1 MITFIGEYSGKVDD
15 KGRLVLPSPFKNL
28 LATDGDTRFVVKRN
42 IFDGCLDMFT
52 YAEWERQSNEIYSK
66 LNIAFNRDH
75 ARFWREYMRDRA
87 VVEPDAKLGRISIPR
102 KLLDSIGV
110 TKEVVFSGSDFKIEI
125 WSKEAYEASGL
136 SNDVFLAIA
145 GQLSQQR

>member
-28 LATDGDTRFVVKRN
+28 LPTDGDTRFVVKRN

-52 YAEWERQSNEIYSK
+52 YDK

-136 SNDVFLAIA
+136 SNDEFLAIA

>member
-1 MITFIGEYSGKVDD
+1 MAAAEAPSGERAYS
-15 KGRLVLPSPFKNL
+15 LVSANEPEGLPEAEGQP
-28 LATDGDTRFVVKRN
+28 APEAEGA

-52 YAEWERQSNEIYSK
+52 YAEWERQSNEIYNK

>member
-28 LATDGDTRFVVKRN
+28 LSTDGDTRFVVKRN

-87 VVEPDAKLGRISIPR
+87 ILSYVSIISLLPNLAAKLQLFFYICNSLKHFPR
-102 KLLDSIGV
+102 LNMH
-110 TKEVVFSGSDFKIEI
+110 F
-125 WSKEAYEASGL
+125 
-136 SNDVFLAIA
+136 
-145 GQLSQQR
+145 

>member
-1 MITFIGEYSGKVDD
+1 MITFIGAYSGKVDD
-15 KGRLVLPSPFKNL
+15 KGRVVFPTAFKRLLP
-28 LATDGDTRFVVKRN
+28 TDGDSRFVIKKN

-87 VVEPDAKLGRISIPR
+87 IVEPDAKLGRISIPR
-102 KLLDSIGV
+102 KLLDTIGV

-125 WSKEAYEASGL
+125 WAKETFDSAAL
-136 SNDVFLAIA
+136 PNDEFLAIA
-145 GQLSQQR
+145 ENLSQQR

>member
-1 MITFIGEYSGKVDD
+1 
-15 KGRLVLPSPFKNL
+15 
-28 LATDGDTRFVVKRN
+28 
-42 IFDGCLDMFT
+42 
-52 YAEWERQSNEIYSK
+52 
-66 LNIAFNRDH
+66 
-75 ARFWREYMRDRA
+75 MRDRA

-136 SNDVFLAIA
+136 SNDEFLAIA

>member
-28 LATDGDTRFVVKRN
+28 LPTDGDTRFVVKRN

-52 YAEWERQSNEIYSK
+52 YAEWERQSNEIYNK

-75 ARFWREYMRDRA
+75 ARFWREYMRDRD
-87 VVEPDAKLGRISIPR
+87 VVEPDSKLGRISISR
-102 KLLDSIGV
+102 DLLDAIGV
-110 TKEVVFSGSDFKIEI
+110 TKEVVFLGIGSKLEV
-125 WSKEAYEASGL
+125 WAKETYETSRISNEKYVSIARSL
-136 SNDVFLAIA
+136 STK
-145 GQLSQQR
+145 